1 MFRTSSTARSSRSDN
16 SRPAVVPD
24 VATLESLLKSHRVDL
39 TRWGQGNAKTVES
52 LYTELASGE
61 IELHD
66 TPFRRVLT
74 GVVQL
79 IIRQGDNVLIE
90 AEQVFY
96 DGRRRARNIPPAEKM
111 LPGESYIDA
120 AWRCLSEELQI
131 DPDRVEILEHTHTS
145 TQDLRP
151 SWSYPGLLGQYTIHR
166 VEVQVDDLPQ
176 ESFWTAETSQANDP
190 TVRRHLWAWVP
201 LEQALGDL

>member
-1 MFRTSSTARSSRSDN
+1 MLRTDHATLPSNPEDAHL
-16 SRPAVVPD
+16 RPVPD
-24 VATLESLLKSHRVDL
+24 VDALKSLLKSRRVD
-39 TRWGQGNAKTVES
+39 TSRWGKGNAKTVES
-52 LYTELASGE
+52 LYAELASGE
-61 IELHD
+61 VELRD

-111 LPGESYIDA
+111 LPGETYLDA
-120 AWRCLSEELQI
+120 TRRCLFEELQI
-131 DPDRVEILEHTHTS
+131 DPTRVHILEHTHDS
-145 TQDLRP
+145 TEELRS

-176 ESFWTAETSQANDP
+176 DSFWTVEASFENDAI
-190 TVRRHLWAWVP
+190 VRKHRWAWAP
-201 LEQALGDL
+201 SEQALSDL